1 MIAIIDYDAG
11 NIKSVE
17 KALLLLGQKA
27 VITGDREEILKAD
40 KVILPGVGA
49 FGDAMANIRKK
60 GLDRVIREVTDRGTP
75 FLGICLGLQVAQAL
89 IVLTALGAAAVLAF
103 AIGIA
108 FEDDGSRIIEQELL
122 RNATEKHEGL
132 ANTGEPCLAVLAL
145 TEAHVGGA
153 AVAER
158 GDKCL
163 ESEPPASDGGEVDL
177 HLMAWW
183 GLEANNGIIA
193 LRLERTHIGL
203 ELGNAAVI
211 AELLQFA

>member
-1 MIAIIDYDAG
+1 MPFLG
-11 NIKSVE
+11 E
-17 KALLLLGQKA
+17 QRGGLLLGRAMDALMRDVMQPFADMGIGGGGIEHQASA
-27 VITGDREEILKAD
+27 VECGRQWGHEAALEVAVEALDFAFGTRPKRSANARSKI
-40 KVILPGVGA
+40 VGVGQ
-49 FGDAMANIRKK
+49 IQQ
-60 GLDRVIREVTDRGTP
+60 RGMP
-75 FLGICLGLQVAQAL
+75 
-89 IVLTALGAAAVLAF
+89 AVLAF

-153 AVAER
+153 ALAER